1 MKLFEKIETILCF
14 IDDGLCPLANDIQAT
29 NEVVGEAVWRYL
41 SQPTVMVIINLL
53 P

>member
-1 MKLFEKIETILCF
+1 MKLFDKIETVLYF
-14 IDDGLCPLANDIQAT
+14 IDDGLCPLAHDTQAT
-29 NEVVGEAVWRYL
+29 NEVVEEAVWRYL